1 MSLAHVVYKISND
14 SDFAAQWRQDPKAA
28 LTGNGYSLSREELAF
43 LSKGLRR
50 AGFEEGQT
58 LHLSELDVI
67 AGSWRN

>member
-1 MSLAHVVYKISND
+1 MSLAHVAYKISND
-14 SDFAAQWRQDPKAA
+14 SDFAAQWRRDPKAT

-50 AGFEEGQT
+50 AGFEGGPT

-67 AGSWRN
+67 AGSWRE

>member
-14 SDFAAQWRQDPKAA
+14 SDFAAQWQRDPKAA

-50 AGFEEGQT
+50 TGFEEGRK

-67 AGSWRN
+67 AGSWRD

>member
-14 SDFAAQWRQDPKAA
+14 SDFAAQWRRDPKAA

-50 AGFEEGQT
+50 TGFEEGRTQR
-58 LHLSELDVI
+58 LSELDVI
-67 AGSWRN
+67 AGTWRD